1 MGIKKLVLNL
11 KMKVLILIAYYMY
24 YASACPIGREEDAP
38 AKINYIHFENN
49 HIAFS
54 TNNRM
59 RYNVGNRRGNG
70 NQRGDGNNRNGISRG
85 NKGQN
90 GRRNEAKNV
99 SVLRRKTEGS
109 GEVVDVYN
117 AHNVMLKM
125 NPLELIIEDYDE
137 DYEQHEIEDTNLTI
151 QSSLAPTAGENS
163 DTSTT
168 STTSSTTT
176 TATRTT
182 TPIAKATTSTIED
195 TEVSSENKFFS
206 FFKKSWR
213 SLTSFFK

>member
-1 MGIKKLVLNL
+1 MGSKKLVLNS
-11 KMKVLILIAYYMY
+11 KMKVLNLIAYYMY
-24 YASACPIGREEDAP
+24 YASACPVGREEDAR
-38 AKINYIHFENN
+38 AEINYIHFENN

-85 NKGQN
+85 NKEKN
-90 GRRNEAKNV
+90 DRRNEAENV

-109 GEVVDVYN
+109 GEVVDIYN

-137 DYEQHEIEDTNLTI
+137 DYEQHKIEDTNHHI
-151 QSSLAPTAGENS
+151 QTSLVPTTRDN
-163 DTSTT
+163 TSTT

-176 TATRTT
+176 IATRTT
-182 TPIAKATTSTIED
+182 
-195 TEVSSENKFFS
+195 
-206 FFKKSWR
+206 
-213 SLTSFFK
+213 